1 MRQRGNGGAHSF
13 VLFAG
18 KCKSQDNWAFNL
30 TLTRI
35 LMILYNISVIFG
47 KEKNCI
53 LLRFWWGLKSLY
65 AGVEHRTDI
74 QRLHIPKS
82 PFGGLRS
89 NNPLVRGT
97 AERSE
102 HI

>member
-65 AGVEHRTDI
+65 AGV
-74 QRLHIPKS
+74 HIPKS